1 MSGSGVQ
8 LAFDFVE
15 LEREEAHE
23 HVDEWSGAP
32 LGFTTAY
39 YSPDELEAAFEHW
52 CLLYTHFDAFHVS
65 HMWHRF
71 RGDRL
76 EIEFGAHRVATFSAS
91 LSPKRGTEGPGEL
104 LHQAVCEPCGWNTI
118 GVDENTVVEHW
129 HDHAVPDWRE
139 LPVVPAEIRVR
150 NERGLTKLARA
161 RIEAHYPAEMQVP
174 GAPIITERMRSGTRH
189 VAGYSPWNGYD
200 LSFTAL
206 GADPWEAASDPLELV
221 AMSVAVTARGVSG
234 QAIGR

>member
-1 MSGSGVQ
+1 MSGPGEQ

-15 LEREEAHE
+15 LEREEARE
-23 HVDEWSGAP
+23 HVEEWSGAP

-71 RGDRL
+71 GGDRS
-76 EIEFGAHRVATFSAS
+76 EVEFGAHRVATFSAS
-91 LSPKRGTEGPGEL
+91 LSPERGAEGPGEL
-104 LHQAVCEPCGWNTI
+104 LHQAVCEPCEWNVVS
-118 GVDENTVVEHW
+118 VDENTVVEHW

-161 RIEAHYPAEMQVP
+161 WIEAHYPAEMQVP

-189 VAGYSPWNGYD
+189 VAGYSPWNGFD

-206 GADPWEAASDPLELV
+206 GREPIDPDDDALERDRAHL
-221 AMSVAVTARGVSG
+221 TRPGRTETG
-234 QAIGR
+234 RAI